1 MAVPRPAVDSF
12 LPNFTHRYTA
22 TRPLVA
28 YIPPQH
34 SRAPPK
40 TSLRNRLCSLFFFI
54 YQNSILFF
62 FPLPS
67 PPLYPPLF
75 LFIPPVARFLS
86 VENRVVALNFRRVR
100 TRPVFGVALH
110 FRGSFSPRRV
120 RVMRFSIADP
130 AISFR
135 DLDRNLLATSTATL
149 LFHACMHSSSLLS
162 VNLKR
167 NIILI

>member
-22 TRPLVA
+22 TQPLVA

-54 YQNSILFF
+54 YQNSILF
-62 FPLPS
+62 S
-67 PPLYPPLF
+67 PPPLSFPRFF
-75 LFIPPVARFLS
+75 LSPFARFLS

-130 AISFR
+130 AISSH
-135 DLDRNLLATSTATL
+135 DLDRNLLATSTADT
-149 LFHACMHSSSLLS
+149 FPRMHAFFILLS
-162 VNLKR
+162 VT
-167 NIILI
+167 